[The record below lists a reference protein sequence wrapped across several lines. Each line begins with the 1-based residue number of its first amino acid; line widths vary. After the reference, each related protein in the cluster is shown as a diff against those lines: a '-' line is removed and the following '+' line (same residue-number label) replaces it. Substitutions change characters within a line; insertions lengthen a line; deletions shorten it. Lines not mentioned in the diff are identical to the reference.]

1 MSEPQKS
8 RLRELVAFFG
18 STDEIAPIDQP
29 SFARKLGKI
38 IARACANMANPFGP
52 RRKSKRKRHDESSE

>member
-8 RLRELVAFFG
+8 RLRELVAFFE

-29 SFARKLGKI
+29 SFARKLGEI